1 MAKSFA
7 LYKNAEKLGNNLS
20 RTQIN
25 QRYQKTFRI
34 KSCNFSIN
42 DLFTILCHQ
51 KL

>member
-25 QRYQKTFRI
+25 QRYQKKHFVLNRV
-34 KSCNFSIN
+34 
-42 DLFTILCHQ
+42 ILV
-51 KL
+51 